1 MVSPSVSSSPLLDPI
16 PRGMGGMATSD
27 EEFWRRFDELDKR
40 RVRHS
45 RRREDAL
52 RRLSPSTSRVDDP
65 DAKAAWREYCESVD
79 RLEQSVAE
87 LERMVW
93 QIK

>member
-1 MVSPSVSSSPLLDPI
+1 MPS
-16 PRGMGGMATSD
+16 SD
-27 EEFWRRFDELDKR
+27 EKFWRQFDELEGR

-45 RRREDAL
+45 RQREDAF
-52 RRLSPSTSRVDDP
+52 RRLNPSSSMTDDP
-65 DAKAAWREYCESVD
+65 AANATWRQYCESVD

-87 LERMVW
+87 LERLVW